1 MVTTNPPR
9 AAGARPYRNPP
20 ESRRY
25 EHPAV
30 KRAPAEPHPMP
41 SSLPAAIAPTG
52 YSGPATVL
60 EVNESERRALVQ
72 WTRDQQTC
80 RGWARLTSAVSPSVW
95 AGAIALVFAP
105 SPQDLY
111 VLGLLDA
118 PAATHSTAPAQIT
131 TASGT
136 AVRVAQSAG
145 EEIVQL
151 HAKDG
156 SLVVEYHPASGKT
169 IVNVAEGDLEF
180 RTEKGNIAFQ
190 SARKISL
197 RARRLETQAETVTA
211 KAKNV
216 YQSVEELSQLQ
227 AGRTRTLV
235 EGSCHLQA
243 RDAFLNAGE
252 DFKIDGK
259 QIHLG

>member
-9 AAGARPYRNPP
+9 AAGARSYRIPP
-20 ESRRY
+20 ESRRH

-30 KRAPAEPHPMP
+30 KHIPTSPHPVAANLAVP
-41 SSLPAAIAPTG
+41 SAATG
-52 YSGPATVL
+52 YVGPATVL
-60 EVNESERRALVQ
+60 EVDEPGRRALVQ
-72 WTRDQQTC
+72 WTRDQQTG
-80 RGWARLTSAVSPSVW
+80 RGWARLTSAVPTSLR
-95 AGAIALVFAP
+95 AGALTLVLAQ
-105 SPQDLY
+105 SQHDIY

-118 PAATHSTAPAQIT
+118 PAATPATAPSQIT
-131 TASGT
+131 TASGA
-136 AVRVAQSAG
+136 AVRVAQAAG
-145 EEIVQL
+145 EEVVQL
-151 HAKDG
+151 HSREG
-156 SLVVEYHPASGKT
+156 GLVVEYHPASGKT

-197 RARRLETQAETVTA
+197 RARRLETQADTVTA

-216 YQSVEELSQLQ
+216 YQSVEELNQLQ

-259 QIHLG
+259 QILLG

>member
-9 AAGARPYRNPP
+9 AAGARSYRNPS
-20 ESRRY
+20 ESRRH

-30 KRAPAEPHPMP
+30 KHAPAGAPPV
-41 SSLPAAIAPTG
+41 AANLAASVAATG
-52 YSGPATVL
+52 YVGPATVI
-60 EVNESERRALVQ
+60 EVDEPERRALVQ
-72 WTRDQQTC
+72 WTRDQQTR
-80 RGWARLTSAVSPSVW
+80 RGWARLTSAVSPPLQ
-95 AGAIALVFAP
+95 AGALALVLAQ
-105 SPQDLY
+105 SQHDLY

-118 PAATHSTAPAQIT
+118 PAATSATAPAQLT
-131 TASGT
+131 TASGA
-136 AVRVAQSAG
+136 AVRVARSAG
-145 EEIVQL
+145 EEVVQL

-156 SLVVEYHPASGKT
+156 ALVLEYHPASGKT

-197 RARRLETQAETVTA
+197 RARRVETQADTVTA